1 MTRSGVLTK
10 RAMKA
15 VALFSSAFLLVARSE
30 ERSSVLKSRF
40 RYSSGLISGE
50 YDGRQKTSIWSFR
63 SASQAVTSFA

>member
-1 MTRSGVLTK
+1 
-10 RAMKA
+10 MKA

-50 YDGRQKTSIWSFR
+50 YGGR
-63 SASQAVTSFA
+63 